1 MMCFLSLPSGFV
13 FLCTKFIRWCPLT
26 NLLRKVQYHAWLYN
40 SPPISI
46 GGRTLPHNLR
56 ARIGELFMV
65 LSFIIRGT
73 GKGRRAGWSL
83 SWWGCASGD
92 GKILRC
98 AQDDSCPFLE
108 QVRRV

>member
-1 MMCFLSLPSGFV
+1 
-13 FLCTKFIRWCPLT
+13 
-26 NLLRKVQYHAWLYN
+26 
-40 SPPISI
+40 
-46 GGRTLPHNLR
+46 
-56 ARIGELFMV
+56 MV

-73 GKGRRAGWSL
+73 GKGRRAGWSI

-108 QVRRV
+108 QVRRVGQGWKDPSPSASLRAAAHALRMTEWGRVQIDAYFGLYEGGEL